1 MNKQE
6 YNKFI
11 MLWAFYN
18 KEVSRFLKVWGQ
30 TILGPV
36 ITTSLFLM
44 IFIVAV
50 GEKNTGLPYTY
61 AQFLVPGL
69 IMMTV
74 IQNAFSNTSS
84 SLMMAKMHGNII
96 DVFMSPLTGIYVVTG
111 FLLGA
116 ITRGLF
122 VSIAILLYS
131 MIFIDVKIYN
141 IGLALYYVISA
152 SGVLGLMGV
161 IAGIICIKFDQISNF
176 TSLFITPFS
185 FLSGTFY
192 SISKLPE
199 SVQTVIHYNPF
210 FYMIDGLRYS
220 FLGTS
225 DSHVLLGG
233 LVLLAINIVLF
244 TLCVILWNKGYRI
257 KS

>member
-1 MNKQE
+1 
-6 YNKFI
+6 
-11 MLWAFYN
+11 
-18 KEVSRFLKVWGQ
+18 
-30 TILGPV
+30 
-36 ITTSLFLM
+36 
-44 IFIVAV
+44 
-50 GEKNTGLPYTY
+50 
-61 AQFLVPGL
+61 
-69 IMMTV
+69 
-74 IQNAFSNTSS
+74 
-84 SLMMAKMHGNII
+84 MHGNII

-161 IAGIICIKFDQISNF
+161 IAGIICVKFDQISNF